1 MQTIGEMI
9 VRFPKLA
16 AIVDDRWLR
25 RPAPWLVRVVYHA
38 SAPWYEQLEH
48 DLGILE
54 KHVNGQQLIACYRK
68 DLRNQDQFIQ
78 TCYEIHGAALLAR
91 PATAVHLHVLREEGS
106 EKNFDIRV
114 EIRGRVVNADAK
126 TRTDK
131 LSFLHRPQRENEPQQ
146 EDEDEVIS
154 NFGSRAIID
163 PHDAGELG
171 LPVDSPAP
179 GEYREP
185 IPESTR
191 IRQIFLDCLSQ
202 LPDSGCNLI
211 IFGQIEGDRSHLERA
226 LYGAEYGELLRH
238 HQTKALSFRWRL
250 APVGAFATGE
260 KGEPFRSLSGVL
272 WMRLYHLYQLEGTM
286 QRAYK
291 LYLNPNASLPLPSD
305 VIESL
310 DAIMQEWATWSENGD
325 PPADA

>member
-54 KHVNGQQLIACYRK
+54 KHVNRQQLIACYRK
-68 DLRNQDQFIQ
+68 DLRNQSQFIQ

-91 PATAVHLHVLREEGS
+91 SATVVHLHVPREEGL

-114 EIRGRVVNADAK
+114 EIQGCVVQADAK
-126 TRTDK
+126 TRSDK
-131 LSFLHRPQRENEPQQ
+131 FSFLYPSQKGNEGK
-146 EDEDEVIS
+146 VTGK
-154 NFGSRAIID
+154 FVSRAIID
-163 PHDAGELG
+163 PHDAAELG
-171 LPVDSPAP
+171 FSVNSPAP
-179 GEYREP
+179 DEYPEP

-226 LYGAEYGELLRH
+226 LYGAEYGELLRN
-238 HQTKALSFRWRL
+238 HQTKALSFRLRL

-291 LYLNPNASLPLPSD
+291 LYVNPNASLPLPSD

-310 DAIMQEWATWSENGD
+310 DAMMQEWATWSENGD